1 VRHASRVV
9 EVARRPLPTRA
20 EADRELAR
28 ATRLR
33 KELRELPD
41 LDPRVRIAQARLD
54 GAVVQQGLAAAS
66 PPDSVA
72 LPVSVTAIGEVAWAH
87 VPVELFASV
96 GAAIREGSPFPET
109 RVVGYADGY
118 SGYLVDA
125 AAAESGSY
133 EALSTL
139 FPVSAGEELAG
150 AVQQLL
156 EEIR

>member
-33 KELRELPD
+33 EELRELPD

-54 GAVVQQGLAAAS
+54 GAVVQQGLAAAG

-72 LPVSVTAIGEVAWAH
+72 LPVSVTAIGDVAWAH

-125 AAAESGSY
+125 AAAEAGSY

-139 FPVSAGEELAG
+139 FPVGAGDELTA
-150 AVQQLL
+150 AVHELL

>member
-1 VRHASRVV
+1 M
-9 EVARRPLPTRA
+9 ARRALPDRA
-20 EADRELAR
+20 EAELELAR

-33 KELRELPD
+33 EELRDLPE

-54 GAVVQQGLAAAS
+54 GAVVQQGLVAAA
-66 PPDSVA
+66 PADSIV
-72 LPVSVTAIGEVAWAH
+72 LPVSVTAIGDVAWVH

-96 GAAIREGSPFPET
+96 GAAIRDASPFPET

-139 FPVSAGEELAG
+139 FPVSAGEELAW
-150 AVQQLL
+150 AENRLL